1 MAPPF
6 TMDSLELLAV
16 TPELLTKAI
25 IHRRE
30 RLLESI
36 PDELKACKG
45 EQSEAEAMARSAR
58 KARDSINEKVAS
70 LKNERNNAQKEA
82 KLLFE
87 QAGDLRQVMV
97 EEGRM
102 AAPEPKWA
110 KDKLAA
116 RLAEIENRLE
126 TTSGD
131 HKTEGRYINE
141 MKALIREH
149 EQWVEQRA
157 DSQPEFTKMLECQ
170 NQAAVLMETAQKAH
184 QAMTELA
191 EANIDRHETYVR
203 WEEGRRRSTSKS
215 KRLDDALK
223 SSDSA
228 KTFWNDKL
236 QSGFG
241 ALLEDSKRVEEGGMS
256 SKAIAREKKR
266 QRESEEE

>member
-1 MAPPF
+1 
-6 TMDSLELLAV
+6 MDSLELLAV
-16 TPELLTKAI
+16 TPELLAKAI

-30 RLLESI
+30 RLLELI
-36 PDELKACKG
+36 PEELEACKA
-45 EQSEAEAMARSAR
+45 QQTEAESMARSAR
-58 KARDSINEKVAS
+58 KSRDDINEKVAS
-70 LKNERNNAQKEA
+70 LKKERNNAQKEA
-82 KLLFE
+82 KNLFE
-87 QAGDLRQVMV
+87 QAGNLRQVMV
-97 EEGRM
+97 DEGRM

-157 DSQPEFTKMLECQ
+157 DSQPEFTKMKESQ
-170 NQAAVLMETAQKAH
+170 NRAALLMETAQKAH

-228 KTFWNDKL
+228 KSFWNDKL
-236 QSGFG
+236 KEGFG
-241 ALLEDSKRVEEGGMS
+241 QLLEDSNRVGDGGMS
-256 SKAIAREKKR
+256 SKAIAREKKQ

>member
-6 TMDSLELLAV
+6 TMDPLELLAV
-16 TPELLTKAI
+16 TPDLLAKAI

-30 RLLESI
+30 RLLELI
-36 PDELKACKG
+36 PEELEACKA
-45 EQSEAEAMARSAR
+45 QQLEAETMARSAR
-58 KARDSINEKVAS
+58 KSRDDINEKVAS

-87 QAGDLRQVMV
+87 QAGVLRQVMV
-97 EEGRM
+97 DEGRM

-149 EQWVEQRA
+149 EQWVEQRV
-157 DSQPEFTKMLECQ
+157 DSQPDFTKMRECQ

-191 EANIDRHETYVR
+191 EANLDRHDTYVR

-228 KTFWNDKL
+228 NTFWNGKL
-236 QSGFG
+236 QSNFDT
-241 ALLEDSKRVEEGGMS
+241 LLKESNRVADNGMS
-256 SKAIAREKKR
+256 SKAIAREKKQ